1 MSLVY
6 YFPFDKR
13 VKTDS
18 IQSWYKWI
26 PGDSSPFR
34 FSWISL
40 DRSDSPDTL
49 MVGEFV
55 RDGETFKDA
64 NKTPVPIRYVK
75 YNLDAST
82 RRLHTDKGIA
92 TASWAHCIDIPNV
105 QGGVSYDGKFYISRS
120 TGRAPKEGDLFIWE
134 QGKTAIEHKGWFM
147 AGNEDLSF
155 NPVRKEY
162 YTVTE
167 YDGDRYILAYKV

>member
-1 MSLVY
+1 MSRPSL
-6 YFPFDKR
+6 FLWS
-13 VKTDS
+13 KTNAT
-18 IQSWYKWI
+18 QRYYKWT
-26 PGDSSPFR
+26 PGETSPFR

-55 RDGETFKDA
+55 RDGEKFKGTD
-64 NKTPVPIRYVK
+64 TPVPIRYVK

-82 RRLHTDKGIA
+82 RRLQTEDGVA
-92 TASWAHCIDIPNV
+92 TASWAHCVNIPNV
-105 QGGVSYDGKFYISRS
+105 QGAVSYDKKFYISRS
-120 TGRAPKEGDLFIWE
+120 TGRAPKKGDLFTWE
-134 QGKTAIEHKGWFM
+134 QGQTAKKHQGWFM
-147 AGNEDLSF
+147 AGNEDMSF

-167 YDGDRYILAYKV
+167 YDSDRYILAYKV